1 MKKIIF
7 KLIGAIFCVLISYLI
22 FGSSLKKVL
31 NDEFSFSFIGELF
44 YDTTYTSQMVSVN
57 YIDVLDYKI
66 NNDVLEVS
74 FIENKVILPYSGI
87 CVKKTKDSVYIEV
100 NKSIIEIS
108 NLDKT
113 YLNIYE
119 VFYPN
124 MVIGLSDKTI
134 IKSKDLNILVSKFN
148 IINEK
153 V

>member
-124 MVIGLSDKTI
+124 IVIGLSDKTI
-134 IKSKDLNILVSKFN
+134 IKSNDLNILVSKFN